1 MFSFKLIFTML
12 ISFLTVLNSQSK
24 QPNVLIILC
33 DDLGY
38 GDVEGFAFN
47 TVKAK
52 TPALNKMAAEG
63 VKLTHFLVT
72 APYCSPSRS
81 SILTG
86 RYPFRT
92 GVVYNPAPD
101 QGIDEGMSQN
111 EFTLGEL
118 FKQKN
123 YDTYYVGK
131 WHLGHKA
138 QYLPSK
144 QGFDEYFG
152 ILYSNDMRPVQIVHN
167 EKVVEYPVVQA
178 LLTEKYTDKSL
189 EYIKK
194 SVSKKSPFLLI
205 LSHAMPH
212 RPLAASDKFYTPETP
227 DDLYDDVIRELDY
240 NIGRLM
246 KGLKQLNIDKN
257 TLVIFLSDNGAN
269 HGGNTGGLRG
279 KKAVTF
285 EGGLRVPFIARWP
298 EVIPAGI
305 TNKSMTSAMDFMPT
319 FAKLINAQIPK
330 GIKIDGRDMLPVLCS
345 DKAKSQHKFLA
356 SMKRDKIMA
365 IHTENWKL
373 HVQKPSYYT
382 PAKTANSQSRKNRLP
397 DGTTIIAPIEQPD
410 SFAYPGIKTGDRS
423 NSPMLFNLNEDPAE
437 QKNISSAYPEK
448 VKLLDS
454 YYSEIRREVKVLNVP
469 KSKAFV
475 RNPGGQ
481 IDYWN
486 IKFPV
491 SK

>member
-1 MFSFKLIFTML
+1 MHKLLILFSF
-12 ISFLTVLNSQSK
+12 ISLLTAADHK
-24 QPNVLIILC
+24 PNVVIILC

-38 GDVEGFAFN
+38 GDVEGFAYN

-52 TPALNKMAAEG
+52 TPILNKMAAEG

-92 GVVYNPAPD
+92 KVVYNPAPD
-101 QGIDEGMSQN
+101 QSIDEGMSQD
-111 EFTLGEL
+111 EFTIGEL
-118 FKQKN
+118 FKTKD

-131 WHLGHKA
+131 WHLGHKMEH
-138 QYLPSK
+138 LPTK

-167 EKVVEYPVVQA
+167 EKVVEYPVIQA
-178 LLTEKYTDKSL
+178 MLTEKYTDKSL
-189 EYIKK
+189 EYIKR
-194 SVSKKSPFLLI
+194 SVSNKKPFLLL

-227 DDLYDDVIRELDY
+227 DDLYQDVIRELDY

-246 KGLKQLNIDKN
+246 DSLKELEIDKN

-279 KKAVTF
+279 RKSVTF

-298 EVIPAGI
+298 GKIPAGI

-319 FAKLINAQIPK
+319 FAKIINAKVPE
-330 GIKIDGRDMLPVLCS
+330 GIKIDGKNMMPVLLS
-345 DKAKSQHKFLA
+345 SEAKTKHDFLV
-356 SMKRDKIMA
+356 SMKSNKIKA
-365 IHTENWKL
+365 IHTDKWKL
-373 HVQKPSYYT
+373 HVQTPSYFKA
-382 PAKTANSQSRKNRLP
+382 PVEANSKSRLNRFP
-397 DGTTIIAPIEQPD
+397 DGSTIIAPGEQPD
-410 SFAYPGIKTGDRS
+410 SFDYPGIKTGDRS
-423 NSPMLFNLNEDPAE
+423 NTPMLFNTEKDPGE
-437 QKNISSAYPEK
+437 QKDVSNLFPEQL
-448 VKLLDS
+448 KLLDS
-454 YYSEIRREVKVLNVP
+454 YYSKIMRELKPIFVP
-469 KSKAFV
+469 KAKGYV
-475 RNPGGQ
+475 RNLGGQ

-486 IKFPV
+486 IKLPIV
-491 SK
+491 K